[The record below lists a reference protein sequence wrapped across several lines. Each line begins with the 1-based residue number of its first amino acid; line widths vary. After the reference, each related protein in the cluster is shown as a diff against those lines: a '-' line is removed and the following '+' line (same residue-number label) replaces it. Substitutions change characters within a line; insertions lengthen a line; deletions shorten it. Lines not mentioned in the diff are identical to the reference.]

1 MERDGLDLAEL
12 GPERSPDQIAQE
24 MNGWQP
30 EDAKAKAFFLK
41 EAVGGPKRGTP
52 NAASQELM
60 QQLKHLIEREL
71 FLWEYFP
78 VNLPQTEFDEKDVE
92 AARRGEI
99 ELFQAPQSHDET
111 RELAFNADG
120 SRKKLTREQ
129 LGEVW
134 RTGTLTVPSKSMP
147 DEKHIWQLSGL
158 LLRGKDNI
166 AASWRKGMAQAARQ
180 LIEEV
185 PARFVAPRWSVRAGL
200 RSLIFA
206 PRDLLAKLVGLIE
219 QVPKYSDYQIEEML
233 LHEQKR
239 FMLEGGIP
247 QIITTLNQR
256 VEDGEKRQPAY
267 MQLPETSPIEKL
279 DLRLSTDQFVR
290 KISQYIS
297 IIFSEVSSKWM
308 AERHQWERLARED
321 LQAKGVTD
329 QEKLDQTVANLSCEE
344 RISRLY
350 AAILSSVALE
360 ESLPGIGRMI
370 VNYLKALRIVRTREM
385 EQAALELKKEQEIL
399 SELRRAH
406 PIRSKL
412 SGWLSSRCEQLMRD
426 WLKETRSKIDI
437 DILDQL
443 RRDGLAQE
451 AYLFDRAN
459 RFTLER
465 FSQRKQELGA
475 LRSPARTWEF
485 LRPIWLPKNW
495 VIKRVESEFD
505 SSVYYTAE
513 KTRSYKTRSD
523 VPFYRFWNMYH
534 WTMSSWSFGFLGLT
548 WNLLKGPLSLKA
560 LFSPKP
566 YYSRPTLDSNTGKII
581 DDPYS
586 LTQTFGSRIG
596 AIWAHVSR
604 SRASFEAEPD
614 TGFIGKTVSR
624 LFNVFW
630 NYVVKGFV
638 GTATVALCQ
647 PVLTAI
653 NLVLTLF
660 LMLTSFI
667 WAPASALIRWLICF
681 FIFDFDHAKYGSVR
695 SPFITTVI
703 WGLIIRGILNVGT
716 SLAGALVIHP
726 IIAALIAAFRSV
738 TAGSRFIYDCIMF
751 ALVVW
756 HRARVPA
763 NDGFLAKRIHGPG
776 MAASVFVQLEPADAL
791 VALRA
796 TLERVELDLW
806 RARISSAINKPRTRL
821 DSHPLLYAFTGVG
834 LSLSTG
840 MHQFD
845 PIRKNCE
852 ALMKELERKISA
864 RYRVLP
870 SVPNGHMVRLTRRD
884 LETLLENATKMVRD
898 FVSNR
903 ILPLHTEVE
912 TITLW
917 SSTWNLERGDFVE
930 LARKFLAQTFS
941 YEILRPLEDSERT
954 VRLKVHKF
962 KFREM
967 VVDAA
972 PADPLEKTSVEVT
985 VGGRSVAQ
993 PTVSS
998 FESSDVTSCGSSSD
1012 RVGMLSPLTRFPPYF
1027 ELIEKKEDEK

>member
-1 MERDGLDLAEL
+1 MH
-12 GPERSPDQIAQE
+12 
-24 MNGWQP
+24 
-30 EDAKAKAFFLK
+30 
-41 EAVGGPKRGTP
+41 
-52 NAASQELM
+52 
-60 QQLKHLIEREL
+60 QLKHLIEREL
-71 FLWEYFP
+71 FVWEYFP
-78 VNLPQTEFDEKDVE
+78 VNLPTTEFDEKDVE
-92 AARRGEI
+92 AARHGETQ
-99 ELFQAPQSHDET
+99 LFQAPASHDET
-111 RELAFNADG
+111 RELAFDDTG
-120 SRKKLTREQ
+120 SRKVRYSPQKTKKTVFPPSNTEFYDQKLTREQ

-134 RTGTLTVPSKSMP
+134 RTGTLTVPSKALP
-147 DEKHIWQLSGL
+147 GENHIWQLSGL

-185 PARFVAPRWSVRAGL
+185 PSRFVAPRWSVRAGL
-200 RSLIFA
+200 RSLMYA
-206 PRDLLAKLVGLIE
+206 PRDLLAKLIGLIE
-219 QVPKYSDYQIEEML
+219 QVPKYSHYQIQEML

-239 FMLEGGIP
+239 FMLEGGLP
-247 QIITTLNQR
+247 QVLTTINQR

-267 MQLPETSPIEKL
+267 LQLPETSPVEKL
-279 DLRLSTDQFVR
+279 DLRLSTDQFTR
-290 KISQYIS
+290 KISFYIS
-297 IIFSEVSSKWM
+297 TIFSDASAKWL
-308 AERHQWERLARED
+308 ADRHQWERLARED
-321 LQAKGVTD
+321 LQAKGVSD
-329 QEKLDQTVANLSCEE
+329 EQKLDQIVANLSCEE

-350 AAILSSVALE
+350 ESILSSVSLE
-360 ESLPGIGRMI
+360 DTLPGIGRMI

-385 EQAALELKKEQEIL
+385 EQAAMELKKEQEVL
-399 SELRRAH
+399 DELRRAH

-412 SGWLSSRCEQLMRD
+412 SGWISSRCESLMRD
-426 WLKETRSKIDI
+426 WLKESRKKIDI

-459 RFTLER
+459 RFTLE
-465 FSQRKQELGA
+465 SLTQRQQELGA

-485 LRPIWLPKNW
+485 VRPIWLPKNW
-495 VIKRVESEFD
+495 VIKRMENEYDGTHYF
-505 SSVYYTAE
+505 TAE
-513 KTRSYKTRSD
+513 KTRSFKTSSD

-534 WTMSSWSFGFLGLT
+534 WTMSSWSFGFLGLS

-560 LFSPKP
+560 LFSPSA
-566 YYSRPTLDSNTGKII
+566 YYSRPTLDFKTGKIV
-581 DDPYS
+581 DDPSS

-596 AIWAHVSR
+596 AIWGHISR

-624 LFNVFW
+624 LFNIFW
-630 NYVVKGFV
+630 NYAVKGFV
-638 GTATVALCQ
+638 GTATVLIGQ
-647 PVLTAI
+647 PVLTVL

-660 LMLTSFI
+660 FMITSFI
-667 WAPASALIRWLICF
+667 WAPASALVRYLICF
-681 FIFDFDHAKYGSVR
+681 FFFDFDHAKYGSVR
-695 SPFITTVI
+695 SPFVTTLL
-703 WGLIIRGILNVGT
+703 WGLIIRGVLNVGS
-716 SLAGALVIHP
+716 SLVGAVVIHP
-726 IIAALIAAFRSV
+726 LIAALLAAFRSI

-756 HRARVPA
+756 HRARIPA

-796 TLERVELDLW
+796 TLERVELNSW
-806 RARISSAINKPRTRL
+806 RSRISSAINKPRTRL
-821 DSHPLLYAFTGVG
+821 DAHPLLYAFNGVG

-840 MHQFD
+840 MNQFD
-845 PIRKNCE
+845 PIRKSCE
-852 ALMKELERKISA
+852 KLMKDLERKVSA

-884 LETLLENATKMVRD
+884 LDTLLTNAIRMVRD

-903 ILPLHTEVE
+903 ILPLQTETE
-912 TITLW
+912 AIELW
-917 SSTWNLERGDFVE
+917 SSVWNLERGDFE
-930 LARKFLAQTFS
+930 GLARKFLGQTFS
-941 YEILRPLEDSERT
+941 PEILNPLEDSERT

-972 PADPLEKTSVEVT
+972 PSDPLERTSVEVT
-985 VGGRSVAQ
+985 VQRRSVAQ

-998 FESSDVTSCGSSSD
+998 FDSGDISSCGSLSD
-1012 RVGMLSPLTRFPPYF
+1012 RAGMLAPLTRHPHYF
-1027 ELIEKKEDEK
+1027 DLMKKGEDEK